1 MSLLSEAFIT
11 AQNHALRRAPWALER
26 LRGFAGR
33 QVVLACGSIEIRF
46 AINDEGYLGHVRDDA
61 PTDVRIEVPLEQL
74 PALATGDTP
83 KSSLHLVG
91 DADLAETTGFVLRN
105 LRWDLDEDLSR
116 LIGDVAA
123 HRLGTVARGLRK
135 AHSRAWEGARD
146 NAVEFLTEEAALL
159 VTHSESEAL
168 MPALL
173 GLRDDLARCEKRLE
187 RLTRAIASLER

>member
-11 AQNHALRRAPWALER
+11 AQNHVLRRAPWALER

-33 QVVLACGSIEIRF
+33 QVVLVCGSIEIRF
-46 AINDEGYLGHVRDDA
+46 AIDDEGYLGHVRDDA

-74 PALATGDTP
+74 PALAAGDTP
-83 KSSLHLVG
+83 SLRLVG
-91 DADLAETTGFVLRN
+91 DADLAETTGFVFRN

-135 AHSRAWEGARD
+135 AHARAWEGARD

-159 VTHSESEAL
+159 VTHSEPEAL